1 MSTYALPMEIPA
13 PDTTKL
19 IEQMVEPRNMWKA
32 LNRVRQNKGA
42 PGVDNMTVDE
52 LPDYL
57 KREWPSIKERIV
69 KGTYKPKPVRR
80 VEIPKPNGG
89 TRMLGIPTVLDRMI
103 QQAMHQVLSPVFD
116 PDFSDSSFGFRP
128 GRSAH
133 QAVMQAREIIRSGRR
148 WVVDIDLKQFFDEVN
163 QDILMSR
170 ISRKIKDK
178 TMNHLIREYLR
189 SGIMIDGCVSQTI
202 KGTPQGGPLS
212 PLLSNIMLDLLDKE
226 LERRGQP
233 FCRYAD
239 DCNIYV
245 ASQRAGERVMATI
258 TRFIEDRLRLKVN
271 REKSAV
277 ARPWNRK
284 FLGYT
289 VTSHTEPKLRVA
301 PKSIQKLQ
309 KNLKQRLRKGRGRN
323 LSRLIREELN
333 PLLTGWINYF
343 RLSETKGFA
352 ETLDQWI
359 RRRLR
364 VILWRQWKRPWTR
377 FKNLMKQGIEE
388 GRAARSAFNQRGPW
402 YNSGAWHMNIAFPK
416 KFFDCM
422 KLVSLLDTL
431 RFVKISTQGTAVY
444 GTVRTVV

>member
-1 MSTYALPMEIPA
+1 
-13 PDTTKL
+13 
-19 IEQMVEPRNMWKA
+19 
-32 LNRVRQNKGA
+32 
-42 PGVDNMTVDE
+42 
-52 LPDYL
+52 
-57 KREWPSIKERIV
+57 
-69 KGTYKPKPVRR
+69 
-80 VEIPKPNGG
+80 
-89 TRMLGIPTVLDRMI
+89 
-103 QQAMHQVLSPVFD
+103 
-116 PDFSDSSFGFRP
+116 
-128 GRSAH
+128 
-133 QAVMQAREIIRSGRR
+133 
-148 WVVDIDLKQFFDEVN
+148 
-163 QDILMSR
+163 
-170 ISRKIKDK
+170 
-178 TMNHLIREYLR
+178 MNHLIREYLR

>member
-1 MSTYALPMEIPA
+1 MEIPA

-52 LPDYL
+52 LSDYL

-89 TRMLGIPTVLDRMI
+89 TRMLGIPTVLDRLI

-133 QAVMQAREIIRSGRR
+133 QAVTQAREIIRSGRR

-170 ISRKIKDK
+170 ISRTIQDK

-189 SGIMIDGCVSQTI
+189 SGIMIDGCVNQTI

-212 PLLSNIMLDLLDKE
+212 PLLSNIVLDLLDKE
-226 LERRGQP
+226 LERRGHP

-245 ASQRAGERVMATI
+245 ASQRSGERVMATI

-277 ARPWNRK
+277 ARPWHRK

-289 VTSHTEPKLRVA
+289 VTWHTETKLRVA

-309 KNLKQRLRKGRGRN
+309 KNLKQLFRKGRGRN
-323 LSRLIREELN
+323 LSRLIREEVN

-359 RRRLR
+359 WRRLR
-364 VILWRQWKRPWTR
+364 LLLWRQWKRPWTR
-377 FKNLMKQGIEE
+377 FKNLMKQGIDEE
-388 GRAARSAFNQRGPW
+388 RAARSAFNQRGPW
-402 YNSGAWHMNIAFPK
+402 YNSGASHMNIAFPK
-416 KFFDCM
+416 KFFESM
-422 KLVSLLDTL
+422 KLASLLDML
-431 RFVKISTQGTAVY
+431 RHVNISTQGTAVY